1 MNGLVVRA
9 LLAFLALPGSATVLV
24 PWLVLW
30 WGGGGL
36 ASRGVRLAGVMP
48 LAIGGLLLLWCVI
61 DFARVGRGTLAPIDP
76 PRVLVRRGLYRL
88 MRNPMYVAVLT
99 ILVGE
104 ALVFGSWAI
113 AAWAAVLAAAFHLR
127 VIWYEEPVLRRT
139 FGPAFDEYCR
149 TVPRWIPRRRGPR
162 PGEGSL

>member
-1 MNGLVVRA
+1 MRGLVVRA
-9 LLAFLALPGSATVLV
+9 LLAFLALPGSATLLV
-24 PWLVLW
+24 PWLLLR
-30 WGGGGL
+30 WGGDGL
-36 ASRGVRLAGVMP
+36 VPRWVRLAGAVP
-48 LAIGGLLLLWCVI
+48 LALGVLLLLRCVI

-104 ALVFGSWAI
+104 VLVFASWAI
-113 AAWAAVLAAAFHLR
+113 AAWAAVLAVAFHLR

-139 FGPAFDEYCR
+139 FGPAFDDYSR
-149 TVPRWIPRRRGPR
+149 TVPRWIPRRRG
-162 PGEGSL
+162 S

>member
-1 MNGLVVRA
+1 MRGLVVRA
-9 LLAFLALPGSATVLV
+9 LLAFLALPGSATLLV
-24 PWLVLW
+24 PWLLLR
-30 WGGGGL
+30 WGGDGL
-36 ASRGVRLAGVMP
+36 VPRWVRLAGAVP
-48 LAIGGLLLLWCVI
+48 LALGVLLLLRCVI

-104 ALVFGSWAI
+104 VLVFASWAI
-113 AAWAAVLAAAFHLR
+113 AAWAAVLAVAFHLR

-139 FGPAFDEYCR
+139 FGPAFDDYCR
-149 TVPRWIPRRRGPR
+149 TVPRWIPRRRP
-162 PGEGSL
+162 